1 MPINVDSA
9 KSTSNI
15 QSVAPQFG
23 HDVKMMSADQIIAYV
38 MQALGNIGDQLNDY
52 KEVVMKQ
59 QADAKE
65 IREALVLARQ
75 LNANGGDFTSK
86 DMVSQGANYN
96 EMMTKLSHHLDN
108 PSVKAAYES
117 MLKSYGGYSKTDTG
131 EHVGGASENGTI
143 QVTVGQA
150 MKAQSSDLAKTISG
164 TIVDSGSLA
173 VDVAV
178 DINGQD
184 QIMDKEEMDSF
195 VNSLNDALS
204 GINSGNELMMM
215 NLQNLMQVR
224 NQISQFGSNNLKSIN
239 DTMSGLINNLK

>member
-9 KSTSNI
+9 KGASNI
-15 QSVAPQFG
+15 QSVEPQFG
-23 HDVKMMSADQIIAYV
+23 HEIKTMNADQIIAYV
-38 MQALGNIGDQLNDY
+38 TMALGNIGDQLNDY

-75 LNANGGDFTSK
+75 LNANGGDFK
-86 DMVSQGANYN
+86 KGDLEAQGANYN

-117 MLKSYGGYSKTDTG
+117 MLQSYGGYANTGTG
-131 EHVGGASENGTI
+131 ELVGVASASGKVQITAA
-143 QVTVGQA
+143 QV
-150 MKAQSSDLAKTISG
+150 KAQDPNADLKK
-164 TIVDSGSLA
+164 A
-173 VDVAV
+173 VDAV
-178 DINGQD
+178 VNGKVVFELSSAKQD
-184 QIMDKEEMDSF
+184 QIMNKEEMDSF

-215 NLQNLMQVR
+215 NLQQLMQFR
-224 NQISQFGSNNLKSIN
+224 NQISQFGSNNLKAMH
-239 DTMSGLINNLK
+239 DTAMGVISNTK